1 MTGFVSDEAASDALN
16 WLVGNAR
23 ALGKAKEKAVLAES
37 MTKRIKALEMARSD
51 AKTVAEKERDALAS
65 EAYLLAITAEAQAA
79 GEYETM
85 RALKDAATAR
95 IECWRSITASARN
108 LRAA

>member
-1 MTGFVSDEAASDALN
+1 MSFVSDDSASDALN
-16 WLVGNAR
+16 WLVSNAKAIGR
-23 ALGKAKEKAVLAES
+23 AKEKAVLAES
-37 MTKRIKALEMARSD
+37 MTKRVRALEMARSD

-65 EAYLLAITAEAQAA
+65 EAYLKAIQEEAEAA
-79 GEYETM
+79 GAYETL

-95 IECWRSITASARN
+95 IECWRSITASARS

>member
-1 MTGFVSDEAASDALN
+1 MSGVSEEAASDALE
-16 WLVGNAR
+16 WLFKNAR
-23 ALGKAKEKAVLAES
+23 TLGEAKRDQVITES
-37 MTKRIKALEMARSD
+37 MTKRVKAIEMAMSE

-65 EAYLLAITAEAQAA
+65 NAYLMAIEDEAKAA
-79 GEYETM
+79 GHYEHM

-95 IECWRSITASARN
+95 IEMWRSLNATQRS

>member
-1 MTGFVSDEAASDALN
+1 MSFVSDEAASDALE
-16 WLVGNAR
+16 WLVKNAK

-37 MTKRIKALEMARSD
+37 MTKRVRALEMARSD

-65 EAYLLAITAEAQAA
+65 EAYLKAIQEEAEAA
-79 GEYETM
+79 GAYETM

-95 IECWRSITASARN
+95 IECWRSITASARS

>member
-1 MTGFVSDEAASDALN
+1 MSFVSDEAASDALE
-16 WLVGNAR
+16 WLLKNANRIGR
-23 ALGKAKEKAVLAES
+23 AKSDAVLTES
-37 MTKRIKALEMARSD
+37 MTKRVKALEMARSD

-65 EAYLLAITAEAQAA
+65 EAYLKAIQEEAEAA
-79 GEYETM
+79 GAYETL

-95 IECWRSITASARN
+95 IECWRSITASARS